1 MPTSGQGMLTG
12 EEMLYLAGL
21 PDELVE
27 QLTNSEAL
35 TLVREEP
42 GDWPQSLK
50 EKMRPHADEEL
61 LEALSE
67 PG

>member
-1 MPTSGQGMLTG
+1 MSGQTLTG
-12 EEMLYLAGL
+12 EEMMYLAGL
-21 PDELVE
+21 PDELAG
-27 QLTNSEAL
+27 QLTTDEAL
-35 TLVREEP
+35 ALVREEP

-50 EKMRPHADEEL
+50 EKMRPYADEEL